1 MFTLGIPFTGKR
13 ENDIKPVTTK
23 PTNMTIGT
31 SGRLIAHEEIRTAII
46 LKTLSL
52 P

>member
-1 MFTLGIPFTGKR
+1 MFTLGMPFTGKR

-23 PTNMTIGT
+23 PTKMTIGT